1 MSLFNDED
9 TEIGYAKPPVH
20 SRFRKGQSGNPQGR
34 PKGRLNIAT
43 VLEKILREKVVI
55 NENGR
60 RRTITKLEAAVKQL
74 VNKAAN
80 GDLRALQQLSALA
93 RSTED
98 KAAVVEAQEPQE
110 ELGASDQKILQ
121 GILSRFA
128 EESSDDQPVEPGP

>member
-43 VLEKILREKVVI
+43 VLEKTLHEKVVI

-74 VNKAAN
+74 VNKAAT
-80 GDLRALQQLSALA
+80 GDLRALHHLTALA
-93 RSTED
+93 KSAEE
-98 KAAVVEAQEPQE
+98 KSVAAEANEPQE
-110 ELGASDQKILQ
+110 EMGASDQKILQ
-121 GILSRFA
+121 GILSRFGG
-128 EESSDDQPVEPGP
+128 ESPDD